1 MKTNLST
8 LLTMTL
14 IVVVISCQKPV
25 KDKIIPV
32 TTDSEKAREYYDQA
46 SKELDAFHLK
56 ATRSLLTKAIE
67 EDSCFFMSYYD
78 LATWALYFGN
88 IDTFKELASKALACE
103 IKLSKGEQILKEAL
117 QKLYEDPKADVS
129 ELGVRLVDLYP
140 NDVKSY
146 LNHNFFLYIAGNNED
161 AVITLNKAL
170 EIAEKPAPVYN
181 SLGYTYMSLNKF
193 EEAKNAFDK
202 YIELEP
208 DNPNPYDSKGDYFM
222 AVKDYEKA
230 YESYMKAGEM
240 DSTWTLSHDKA
251 LKAKAILDSL
261 NSIEVISM

>member
-1 MKTNLST
+1 MKTILST
-8 LLTMTL
+8 LITMTL

-25 KDKIIPV
+25 KDKSIPV

-46 SKELDAFHLK
+46 KKELDAFHVESGR
-56 ATRSLLTKAIE
+56 TLLTKAIE
-67 EDSCFFMSYYD
+67 EDSCFFLPYYN
-78 LATWALYFGN
+78 LATWDLYLGN
-88 IDTFKELASKALACE
+88 IDGFKELASNALACD

-117 QKLYEDPKADVS
+117 QKLYEDPETDVS
-129 ELGVRLVDLYP
+129 ELGVRLTDLYP
-140 NDVKSY
+140 NDVEAY
-146 LNHNFFLYIAGNNED
+146 LYHNFFLYIARKSEESVSN
-161 AVITLNKAL
+161 LNKAL
-170 EIAEKPAPVYN
+170 EIAENPGRVYN
-181 SLGYTYMSLNKF
+181 NLGYVYLNLNKF

-208 DNPNPYDSKGDYFM
+208 GNANPYDSKGDYFM

-251 LKAKAILDSL
+251 LKAKAIVDSL
-261 NSIEVISM
+261 NSLDVISL

>member
-1 MKTNLST
+1 MKTILST
-8 LLTMTL
+8 LLTITL
-14 IVVVISCQKPV
+14 IVIVISCQRPV

-32 TTDSEKAREYYDQA
+32 TTDSEKGREYYDKAQ
-46 SKELDAFHLK
+46 KELDAYQRES
-56 ATRSLLTKAIE
+56 AQTLLIKAIE
-67 EDSCFFMSYYD
+67 EDSCFFMPYYD
-78 LATWALYFGN
+78 LSTLELFNGN
-88 IDTFKELASKALACE
+88 IDGFKELASKALACE

-117 QKLYEDPKADVS
+117 QKLYENPKTDVS
-129 ELGVRLVDLYP
+129 ELGARLVELYP
-140 NDVKSY
+140 NDVDAY
-146 LNHNFFLYIAGNNED
+146 LHHNFFLYIAGKNED
-161 AVITLNKAL
+161 AVTNLNKAL
-170 EIAEKPAPVYN
+170 EIAEDPGPVYN
-181 SLGYTYMSLNKF
+181 NLGYVYLSLNKF

-230 YESYMKAGEM
+230 YESYMKAGEI

-261 NSIEVISM
+261 NSLDVISL